1 MAIDRNP
8 RTFFLAVIDI
18 DVKLNVT
25 ENADD
30 HVTIK
35 LAGHVTPAVKER
47 LKKALLEGNF
57 DIAER
62 RLV

>member
-1 MAIDRNP
+1 
-8 RTFFLAVIDI
+8 
-18 DVKLNVT
+18 VKLNVT

-47 LKKALLEGNF
+47 LRKALLEGNF

>member
-1 MAIDRNP
+1 M
-8 RTFFLAVIDI
+8 LAVIDI
-18 DVKLNVT
+18 DVKLAP
-25 ENADD
+25 ESIDD

-47 LKKALLEGNF
+47 LKNALLEGRF